1 MLTDLGLDDAELLNN
16 FHKLG
21 PAAQRELKEYMSY
34 LLCKQY
40 KREVIITV
48 FHNKLLN
55 NLLHGLLHL
64 IESEELDMNQIGRR
78 VMQIK
83 ELYYALF
90 EKVHSAYAEL
100 VEDLDG
106 CEVVKEFGR
115 SGFANLLQALAS
127 NKPNRVRME
136 VIDFYQ
142 GFDSLSRHRMARKI
156 VAV

>member
-1 MLTDLGLDDAELLNN
+1 MFTDIGLNDAELLNN
-16 FHKLG
+16 FQKLG
-21 PAAQRELKEYMSY
+21 PAAQRELKDYMRY

-40 KREVIITV
+40 KREVMIAV
-48 FHNKLLN
+48 FHNRLLN
-55 NLLHGLLHL
+55 NLLHSLLHL
-64 IESEELDMNQIGRR
+64 IEREELDLHQIRRR

-106 CEVVKEFGR
+106 CEMVKEFGR
-115 SGFANLLQALAS
+115 NSFANLEQAIRG
-127 NKPNRVRME
+127 NNHNHIRME
-136 VIDFYQ
+136 IIEFYQ
-142 GFDSLSRHRMARKI
+142 GFDTLSRHRGVRKI